1 MPALDRAKT
10 IQAAEKFVKA
20 GKLAEAVKEYQKL
33 ADDNPRDMN
42 VMNKLGDL
50 LVRAGK
56 NSDALKHFVRI
67 ADYYGRDG
75 FHLKA
80 IAMYKK
86 VCKLDPTN
94 IDSQQRL
101 AVLYVQQGLQSD
113 ARAQYV
119 QLADHFHKKNQ
130 PAEAA
135 EALRQVLEIDPEN
148 LKVRLAL
155 AESLMK
161 SSKADEAAREYC
173 LVARSTAAR
182 GAVNETI
189 EVLRRAVQASPA
201 LPGLPGLLL
210 GVVTRIET
218 APAPLVSAAE
228 EVVQHAARSALAHV
242 VLGESLR
249 RAGRAAE
256 AAAAFRKA
264 VGGQGIDDDLNA
276 ESLMVLSRGHDE
288 ANQTAEAWEMLERAV
303 ARAEPATGHQPAALL
318 DEFLGRHPDHRQA
331 LTARAEEAA
340 RGGDAEAE
348 AQALVRLAPILM
360 ASGSRDRGQEVL
372 RRLTTLRP
380 GDPAIERLQRDAESG
395 AAAVAPPSAAATPA
409 AAPPASAARPV
420 APAAAAALPAR
431 IEEEEIEV
439 VLVEEE
445 EPGASATRAEEE
457 TRSAEEIFN
466 LEDESGAVDIE
477 LEAEVP
483 SIETAAPV
491 AKAPTEAVAGDSL
504 DADESLYGPDS
515 RIQEIQSADVDG
527 RQVDEEFISEHLTEA
542 EVFVKY
548 GLHEKAREQ
557 LQAIL
562 ERYPRHEAARLR
574 LKDILLAEG
583 NKDGAIRECIAVAG
597 HLREMG
603 RDAEARELLNE
614 AVRIDPDS
622 PLVERQRGPEPP
634 LRVVP
639 APVVAPKAP
648 KAVAGSAG
656 GSAKKPPSARDLEID
671 LDLDEEAAA
680 SNDVGVTTART
691 ILSSAP
697 KRDAAEAEDDL
708 PAPAAKPAG
717 RAAKKRAPATGPAG
731 SEGAFATP
739 VALPSEPDDEKLGE
753 VDFYIEQGLV
763 EEARQVLFQLG
774 KQHPGSAAVASR
786 LKRLE
791 QPHARPAAPAPPEKP
806 AGETDLDFEVEQALA
821 GKASTRAPAPPAK
834 QPRAAAPKAVFKLE
848 KPAAE
853 PAGDDDFFD
862 LGAEIS
868 RSLVDDQPDA
878 DGPIKET
885 LDGQAHS
892 FEDIFAAFKK
902 GVEQQVDS
910 DDYETHYNLGI
921 AYKEMGLV
929 DEAIGEFQFAAK
941 DPGRTLEC
949 CGILG
954 LCFRDKGMP
963 DLALKWYRRGLDMP
977 NLDDRQ
983 ALGLRY
989 DIAEIHRD
997 RGEFDQ
1003 ALRAYTEVFG
1013 VDSTYRDVSSR
1024 IKEMKSALSGAAR

>member
-56 NSDALKHFVRI
+56 NGDALKHFVRI

-86 VCKLDPTN
+86 VCKLDPSN
-94 IDSQQRL
+94 IASQQRL

-113 ARAQYV
+113 ARAQYA

-130 PAEAA
+130 HAEAA
-135 EALRQVLEIDPEN
+135 DALRQILEIDPEN

-155 AESLMK
+155 AEALMK

-173 LVARSTAAR
+173 LVARSTASR

-218 APAPLVSAAE
+218 APASLVSAAE

-242 VLGESLR
+242 VLGEALR

-256 AAAAFRKA
+256 ASAAFRKA
-264 VGGQGIDDDLNA
+264 VGGEGTDDDLNA
-276 ESLMVLSRGHDE
+276 EALMVLSRGHDE
-288 ANQTAEAWEMLERAV
+288 SNQTAEAWEMLERAV
-303 ARAEPATGHQPAALL
+303 ARAEPANGQQPAALL

-331 LTARAEEAA
+331 LTARAEVAA
-340 RGGDAEAE
+340 RGGDADAE
-348 AQALVRLAPILM
+348 AQALKRLAPILM
-360 ASGSRDRGQEVL
+360 AAGSRDRGQEVL
-372 RRLTTLRP
+372 HRLTTLRP
-380 GDPAIERLQRDAESG
+380 GDTEVERLHSDAESG
-395 AAAVAPPSAAATPA
+395 ATAAQPAPAVPATPV
-409 AAPPASAARPV
+409 ARPV
-420 APAAAAALPAR
+420 AQAAPAPASAT

-439 VLVEEE
+439 VLLEEE
-445 EPGASATRAEEE
+445 EPGASASRAEEE
-457 TRSAEEIFN
+457 SRSAEEIFN
-466 LEDESGAVDIE
+466 LEEESEAITIE
-477 LEAEVP
+477 PEAEVP

-491 AKAPTEAVAGDSL
+491 APAPSVVPAASPPSSEVFTGDSL
-504 DADESLYGPDS
+504 EADESAYGPDS
-515 RIQEIQSADVDG
+515 RIQEIQSADADG
-527 RQVDEEFISEHLTEA
+527 RPVDEEFISEHLTEA

-583 NKDGAIRECIAVAG
+583 NKEGAIRECIAVAG
-597 HLREMG
+597 VLREMG

-634 LRVVP
+634 PRVVAAP
-639 APVVAPKAP
+639 AAPP
-648 KAVAGSAG
+648 KPAERGTRG
-656 GSAKKPPSARDLEID
+656 PAKKTPSARDLEID

-680 SNDVGVTTART
+680 SDDVGITTART
-691 ILSSAP
+691 VMPSAP
-697 KRDAAEAEDDL
+697 TREVDEAEVEF
-708 PAPAAKPAG
+708 PAPAAQPTG
-717 RAAKKRAPATGPAG
+717 RAEKRRAPATGPAG
-731 SEGAFATP
+731 SEGAVATP
-739 VALPSEPDDEKLGE
+739 VVAPAEPDDEKLGE

-774 KQHPGSAAVASR
+774 KQHPGSIAVASR

-791 QPHARPAAPAPPEKP
+791 QPHPKAAAPAEKP
-806 AGETDLDFEVEQALA
+806 EAETDLDFEVEQALA
-821 GKASTRAPAPPAK
+821 GKATSRAPAAPPK

-848 KPAAE
+848 KPAAK

-868 RSLVDDQPDA
+868 RSLVDDQPDV

-902 GVEQQVDS
+902 GVEQQVDL

-989 DIAEIHRD
+989 DIAEVHRD
-997 RGEFDQ
+997 RGEFDE
-1003 ALRAYTEVFG
+1003 ALRAYTEVYG
-1013 VDSTYRDVSSR
+1013 VDSTYREVSAR